1 MFLAGPGYRHAA
13 LLWAMVPT
21 DLTAPEASVAEKMLF
36 GVLADGTGNHR
47 AGL

>member
-1 MFLAGPGYRHAA
+1 MFLAGPGCRHAA

-21 DLTAPEASVAEKMLF
+21 ELTAPEVSVAEKMLF
-36 GVLADGTGNHR
+36 GVLADGTDNHR